1 MHSLGGLF
9 SVSRRGLKAEILI
22 MQNVSS
28 PWLLW
33 KLRGFLSL
41 TPHDDFFPVEVAL
54 FKAGAAGRSNGLELA
69 ETSVRLFLF

>member
-1 MHSLGGLF
+1 
-9 SVSRRGLKAEILI
+9 

-33 KLRGFLSL
+33 KLRGFLSPA
-41 TPHDDFFPVEVAL
+41 PHDDFFPVEVAL
-54 FKAGAAGRSNGLELA
+54 FKAVAAGRSNGLELA